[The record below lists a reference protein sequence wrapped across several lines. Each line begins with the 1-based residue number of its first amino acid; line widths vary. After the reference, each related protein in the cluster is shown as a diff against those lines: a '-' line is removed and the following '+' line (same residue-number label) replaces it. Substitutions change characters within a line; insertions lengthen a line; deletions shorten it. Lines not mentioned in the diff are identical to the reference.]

1 MQKSRFCVIWSLQ
14 RVCSTIEIARCEYTH
29 VNSEATVNE
38 SVSNTRHS
46 LLLRLPDTADVDAWD
61 QFVSIYQPLVFR
73 LARSKGF
80 QDADANDIV
89 QEVMVAVS
97 KAIHRWDQDPTK
109 GRFRDWLY
117 KIARNLMINFLTRRK
132 HLPLGQGGSEL
143 VRLLNEKA
151 DPNTEEAESSREFD
165 LEYRRE
171 LYLIAAR
178 QVRSDVRSKTWEAF
192 QRTSIEGASIKEAAD
207 FLGMTEG
214 AILVARCRV
223 LARLRDAVQRIENR
237 S

>member
-1 MQKSRFCVIWSLQ
+1 
-14 RVCSTIEIARCEYTH
+14 
-29 VNSEATVNE
+29 VNE
-38 SVSNTRHS
+38 STSETRNS
-46 LLLRLPDTADVDAWD
+46 LLLRLPDKADVDAWD
-61 QFVSIYQPLVFR
+61 QFVGIYQPLVFR

-117 KIARNLMINFLTRRK
+117 RIARNLMINFLTRRK

-143 VRLLNEKA
+143 VRFLNERV
-151 DPNTEEAESSREFD
+151 DPNSEESETSREFD

-178 QVRSDVRSKTWEAF
+178 HVRADVRPTTWEAF
-192 QRTSIEGASIKEAAD
+192 QQTSIESMSVREAANS
-207 FLGMTEG
+207 LGMSEG
-214 AILVARCRV
+214 AVVVARCRV
-223 LARLRDAVQRIENR
+223 LARLRDAVRRIESR

>member
-1 MQKSRFCVIWSLQ
+1 MNRTFIVLRRHNRSKAAVSDSI
-14 RVCSTIEIARCEYTH
+14 
-29 VNSEATVNE
+29 SE
-38 SVSNTRHS
+38 TRNS
-46 LLLRLPDTADVDAWD
+46 LLLRLPDKTDVDAWD

-89 QEVMVAVS
+89 QEVMIAVS
-97 KAIHRWDQDPTK
+97 KAIHRWDHDPTK

-117 KIARNLMINFLTRRK
+117 KIARNLMVNFLRRRK

-143 VRLLNEKA
+143 VRFLNESI
-151 DPNTEEAESSREFD
+151 DPSTEESESSREFD

-178 QVRSDVRSKTWEAF
+178 QVRADVRPSTWDAF
-192 QRTSIEGASIKEAAD
+192 QRTSLEGMSSIQAADCLGMSEGAVV
-207 FLGMTEG
+207 
-214 AILVARCRV
+214 VARCRV
-223 LARLRDAVQRIENR
+223 LARLREAVHRLEKR

>member
-1 MQKSRFCVIWSLQ
+1 V
-14 RVCSTIEIARCEYTH
+14 T
-29 VNSEATVNE
+29 E
-38 SVSNTRHS
+38 SISKTRNS
-46 LLLRLPDTADVDAWD
+46 LLLRLPDKADVDAWD

-97 KAIHRWDQDPTK
+97 KAIHRWDQDPSK
-109 GRFRDWLY
+109 GRFRDWLF

-143 VRLLNEKA
+143 VRLLNERV
-151 DPNTEEAESSREFD
+151 DPNTADSDSSREFD

-178 QVRSDVRSKTWEAF
+178 QVQSDVRPTTWEAF
-192 QRTSIEGASIKEAAD
+192 QRTSIEGMPIKEAANC
-207 FLGMTEG
+207 LGMTEG
-214 AILVARCRV
+214 AIVVARCRV
-223 LARLRDAVQRIENR
+223 LARLRDEVRRIESGR
-237 S
+237 WQRPPRGELESHS